1 MHIDVEGERLPARPA
16 LVAALDEAPR
26 CLARPGT
33 WWSGPERVA
42 IAAEVRR
49 ARDCRLCRARKASLS
64 PAHVAGVHDVDATHT
79 ILPAAAVEAAHRL
92 ATDAARIGARWVTD
106 AAAGPLGEERY
117 VELLSIVAIETALAT
132 FDRALGRRPAP
143 LPAPEPGPPTALRP
157 AGARRDL
164 AWVATVAPE
173 HVAPG
178 EPNPYPLHGDK
189 NIHRA
194 LSLVPQ
200 AVIDFFDLDVEL
212 YLKDHEIRDFAREY
226 RAITH
231 AQIELIAARVSA
243 INQCFY

>member
-1 MHIDVEGERLPARPA
+1 MDIEAGHQRLSARPS
-16 LVAALDEAPR
+16 LVAALAEAR
-26 CLARPGT
+26 RRIARPGT
-33 WWSGPERVA
+33 WWTGAERVA
-42 IAAEVRR
+42 IAAEVQLS
-49 ARDCRLCRARKASLS
+49 RDCRLCHARKGALS
-64 PAHVAGVHDVDATHT
+64 PVHVQGRHDTHAD
-79 ILPAAAVEAAHRL
+79 LDSDVVEVVHRL
-92 ATDAARIGARWVTD
+92 ATDAARIGESWVKARI
-106 AAAGPLGEERY
+106 AGPIGEERY
-117 VELLSIVAIETALAT
+117 VELVSVVAIQRALDT
-132 FDRALGRRPAP
+132 FDVALGRPLQPPFPA
-143 LPAPEPGPPTALRP
+143 EPGEPTRRRP
-157 AGARRDL
+157 VGAARDL

-212 YLKDHEIRDFAREY
+212 YLKDHEIRDFGREY